1 MSKTTSRPN
10 ELYFITL
17 TVVDWIDIF
26 TRRVY
31 YDLIIENLSY
41 CQRQKGLELFE
52 YVIMTN
58 HIHMICRGKDKP
70 LSDIIRDFKTYTSKE
85 LYKLISNNPNESRRK
100 WMIKIFQAHGKSNKL
115 NKNFQIWQNLNYP
128 TLLYN
133 NHIID
138 QKTEYIHMN
147 PVKAGYVSK
156 PEDYIFSSANKD
168 SPLKV
173 MEIIVY

>member
-1 MSKTTSRPN
+1 MSKTASQAN
-10 ELYFITL
+10 QLYFITL

-26 TRRVY
+26 TRREY
-31 YDLIIENLSY
+31 FDLIIDNLSF
-41 CQRQKGLELFE
+41 CQQEKGLEIFE

-58 HIHMICRGKDKP
+58 HIHMISRGKDKP
-70 LSDIIRDFKTYTSKE
+70 LSDIIRDFKTFTSKE
-85 LYKLISNNPNESRRK
+85 LYKLISSNPAESKRK

-115 NKNFQIWQNLNYP
+115 NKNFQIWQNLNSP

-133 NHIID
+133 NNIID

-147 PVKAGYVSK
+147 PVKAGFVSN
-156 PEDYIFSSANKD
+156 PEEYAYSSANKD

-173 MEIIVY
+173 LEL